1 MYSDKDLP
9 FEYSLPALFVQL
21 LLAMV
26 EIAER
31 NQQMSI
37 VYTWRPRKE
46 EPDTLDLMVWD
57 SKEKKDVVLPYLNP
71 NQMEDCM
78 KNLEILGLVERLHQ
92 NGVVL
97 LPATFRL
104 AKHYKRKEQGDL
116 EEEIKHIEEL
126 LNIHREN
133 LRKLEIMAA
142 RQGMNVNI
150 ETQNRIEFE
159 EKGIEQLERKL
170 ESLKLGNPR

>member
-9 FEYSLPALFVQL
+9 FEYSLPASFVQL

-37 VYTWRPRKE
+37 FYTWRPRKE
-46 EPDTLDLMVWD
+46 KPDTLDLTVWD
-57 SKEKKDVVLPYLNP
+57 SKERKDVALPYLNR
-71 NQMEDCM
+71 NQMEDRIRT
-78 KNLEILGLVERLHQ
+78 LEMLGLVERLHQ

-97 LPATFRL
+97 LPAAFNL
-104 AKHYKRKEQGDL
+104 AKHYKRKEQGDF
-116 EEEIKHIEEL
+116 EEEIRHIEEL
-126 LNIHREN
+126 LSVRREN

-150 ETQNRIEFE
+150 ETQNQIEHE
-159 EKGIEQLERKL
+159 EKEIEQLERKL
-170 ESLKLGNPR
+170 ESLKSDSPR